1 MTSRVLKAVL
11 LGAAIGAAG
20 VAASILPA
28 VIDLEEGVGLSLLFR
43 LRGASKPPPDVAIVS
58 VDRRSSNALGLPDD
72 LRKWPRRLHA
82 RLTDELARQGASVIV
97 FDMYFE
103 EPRDPSEDREM
114 AQAFAKAGNVV
125 VCERLH
131 AEWVSRP
138 RKGEGEAD
146 ELRVLS
152 EISSMPAVAGSAAL
166 APFPLPKVPLKV
178 SKAWTFVSTAGGE
191 APTLPVAA
199 IHLLSR
205 PAWEAFVR
213 AAERAGAARAP
224 EWTPGMD
231 KAPAGDNLPA
241 VARDVRR
248 MFESDPRLADRMRRE
263 IEGEALPGGEST
275 KRIARAL
282 IALYDGPATAYLGF
296 YGPARTI
303 PTIPYSA
310 VLSPAGRVARNGLDI
325 DFRGKAVFVGLSES
339 SQMDQ
344 KDGFPTV
351 FTDARGLD
359 LSGVEI
365 AATAFANFLSGRPVR
380 PLGLLPHLAVVF
392 LWGFSAGVLSL
403 LPRPAVSGTAL
414 AAAAA
419 GYVFF
424 AVFRFS
430 AAGTWYPVVVPVLF
444 LAPAAWSAAMVW
456 KYLDMSRD
464 RTRVRKALAHYLP
477 PDAVERITRAV
488 TGPGAGHRVVHGVC
502 LATDGERYTALAEA
516 MDPKEL
522 GLFMN
527 RYYEAVFDPVRRH
540 GGTVSNVVGDSM
552 LALWVAPSEEGAAAR
567 AGEAAVE
574 IDRTQNG
581 AGAAERDAVLPT
593 RIGLHAGPIFL
604 GDIGAADH
612 YEYRPF
618 GDIVN
623 TASRIEGL
631 NKRLGTRILASDDV
645 AERLPGFLTREV
657 GDFLLAGKA
666 RPVRVHEVLSRD
678 GGTADRRS
686 ALAAFSRGME
696 AFRRR
701 RWDEAERSFREAVE
715 APGGDGPSSFYLGLC
730 ARYREDPPGA
740 DWAGAVRVDKS

>member
-20 VAASILPA
+20 VAGSILPA

-58 VDRRSSNALGLPDD
+58 VDRRSSIELGLPHD
-72 LRKWPRRLHA
+72 LRKWPRTLHA
-82 RLTDELARQGASVIV
+82 RLTDALVRQGASVIV

-103 EPRDPSEDREM
+103 ESRDPPEDRAM
-114 AQAFAKAGNVV
+114 AEAFANAGNVV

-138 RKGEGEAD
+138 RKGGDGAD

-152 EISSMPAVAGSAAL
+152 QISSIPGVAGSAAL

-178 SKAWTFVSTAGGE
+178 SKAWTFVSAAGGE
-191 APTLPVAA
+191 TPTLPVAA
-199 IHLLSR
+199 IQQLSR
-205 PAWEAFVR
+205 PAREAFVR

-224 EWTPGMD
+224 ELPRRMD
-231 KAPAGDNLPA
+231 KAPAGENPSA
-241 VARDVRR
+241 AARGVRR
-248 MFESDPRLADRMRRE
+248 MFENDPRLADRMRRE
-263 IEGEALPGGEST
+263 LESEVLPGGEST
-275 KRIARAL
+275 KRIVRAL
-282 IALYDGPATAYLGF
+282 IALYEGPATAYLGF

-310 VLSPAGRVARNGLDI
+310 VLSSPEPGVRDGKDI
-325 DFRGKAVFVGLSES
+325 DLRGKAVFVGLSES

-380 PLGLLPHLAVVF
+380 PLGLLPHLAIVF
-392 LWGFSAGVLSL
+392 LWGFFAGALSL
-403 LPRPAVSGTAL
+403 VPRPAVSGAVL
-414 AAAAA
+414 VAAAG

-424 AVFRFS
+424 AVSRFA
-430 AAGTWYPVVVPVLF
+430 AAGTWYPVVVPAIF
-444 LAPAAWSAAMVW
+444 QAPAAWSAAMVW
-456 KYLDMSRD
+456 KYIDMSRD

-488 TGPGAGHRVVHGVC
+488 TGPGAGQRVVHGVC
-502 LATDGERYTALAEA
+502 LATDGERYTALAET

-522 GLFMN
+522 GVFMN
-527 RYYEAVFDPVRRH
+527 RYFEAVIDPVRRH

-552 LALWVAPSEEGAAAR
+552 LALWVAPSEEGAAAL

-574 IDRTQNG
+574 IDRVQNG
-581 AGAAERDAVLPT
+581 AGPPEGDAIMPT

-645 AERLPGFLTREV
+645 AARLSGFLTRPV
-657 GDFLLAGKA
+657 GDFLLPGKT
-666 RPVRVHEVLSRD
+666 RPVRVHEVLARD
-678 GGTADRRS
+678 GGTAGQRY
-686 ALAAFSRGME
+686 ALAAFSRGIE
-696 AFRRR
+696 AFLRRG
-701 RWDEAERSFREAVE
+701 WDEAERSFREAAE
-715 APGGDGPSSFYLGLC
+715 ASGGDGPSRFYIGLC
-730 ARYREDPPGA
+730 SRYRDHPPGA
-740 DWAGAVRVDKS
+740 DWAGAIRVDKS

>member
-11 LGAAIGAAG
+11 LGAAVGVAG

-28 VIDLEEGVGLSLLFR
+28 VIDLEEEVGLSLLFR
-43 LRGASKPPPDVAIVS
+43 LRGASKPPSDVVIVS
-58 VDRRSSNALGLPDD
+58 VDRRSSADLGLPND
-72 LRKWPRRLHA
+72 LRKWPRTLHA
-82 RLTDELARQGASVIV
+82 RLTDALAREGASVIA

-103 EPRDPSEDREM
+103 EPRDPSEDRAM
-114 AQAFAKAGNVV
+114 AESFARAGNVA

-138 RKGEGEAD
+138 RNGGGGGD

-152 EISSMPAVAGSAAL
+152 QMSSLSGVAKSAAL

-191 APTLPVAA
+191 TPTLPVAA

-213 AAERAGAARAP
+213 AAERAGAGRTS
-224 EWTPGMD
+224 EWPRGVEI
-231 KAPAGDNLPA
+231 APAGENLPA
-241 VARDVRR
+241 VAREVRR
-248 MFESDPRLADRMRRE
+248 AFDKDPRLADRVLRE
-263 IEGEALPGGEST
+263 LEGNAPAGGDSA
-275 KRIARAL
+275 KRIVRAL
-282 IALYDGPATAYLGF
+282 VALYGGPATAYLDF

-303 PTIPYSA
+303 PTVPYSA
-310 VLSPAGRVARNGLDI
+310 VLSSVGRAGRHGPNI
-325 DFRGKAVFVGLSES
+325 DFRGKAVFVGLSEP

-365 AATAFANFLSGRPVR
+365 AATAFANFLTGRPVR
-380 PLGLLPHLAVVF
+380 PLGLLPQLAVVF
-392 LWGFSAGVLSL
+392 LWGFSAGALCL
-403 LPRPAVSGTAL
+403 LPRPAVS
-414 AAAAA
+414 AAALVAA
-419 GYVFF
+419 AGGYVFF

-430 AAGTWYPVVVPVLF
+430 ASGTWYPVVVPVLF
-444 LAPAAWSAAMVW
+444 QAPAAWSVAMAW
-456 KYLDMSRD
+456 NFIDLSRD
-464 RTRVRKALAHYLP
+464 RTRVRKALALYLP
-477 PDAVERITRAV
+477 PDAVERITRTV
-488 TGPGAGHRVVHGVC
+488 TGAGAGQRVVHGVC
-502 LATDGERYTALAEA
+502 LATDGERYTALAET

-522 GLFMN
+522 GIFMN

-552 LALWVAPSEEGAAAR
+552 LALWVAPSDEGAAAR
-567 AGEAAVE
+567 AGAAAVE
-574 IDRTQNG
+574 INRAQNR
-581 AGAAERDAVLPT
+581 AGSPVGDAVMRT

-631 NKRLGTRILASDDV
+631 NKRLGTRILASDEV
-645 AERLPGFLTREV
+645 ASRLDGFLTRPV
-657 GDFLLAGKA
+657 GDFLFAGKA
-666 RPVRVHEVLSRD
+666 RPVRVYEVLASD
-678 GGTADRRS
+678 GEGACQQP
-686 ALAAFSRGME
+686 ALAAFSRGIE

-701 RWDEAERSFREAVE
+701 NWDEAERAFREAV
-715 APGGDGPSSFYLGLC
+715 AVSGRDGPSDFYLGLC
-730 ARYREDPPGA
+730 ARYRDHPPGA
-740 DWAGAVRVDKS
+740 EWAGTVRVDKS

>member
-11 LGAAIGAAG
+11 LGVAIGVAG
-20 VAASILPA
+20 VAASILPV
-28 VIDLEEGVGLSLLFR
+28 VIDLEEEVGLSLLFR
-43 LRGASKPPPDVAIVS
+43 LRGVSKPPPDVAIVS
-58 VDRRSSNALGLPDD
+58 VDRRSSTALGLPND
-72 LRKWPRRLHA
+72 LRKWPRTLHA
-82 RLTDELARQGASVIV
+82 RLTDALARQGAAVIV

-103 EPRDPSEDREM
+103 EPRDPSEDRAM
-114 AQAFAKAGNVV
+114 AEAFAKAGNVV

-138 RKGEGEAD
+138 RKGGGGGD

-152 EISSMPAVAGSAAL
+152 EMSSLPGVAQSAAL

-191 APTLPVAA
+191 TPTLPVAA
-199 IHLLSR
+199 IHVFSR
-205 PAWEAFVR
+205 EAWEAFIR
-213 AAERAGAARAP
+213 AAERAGAARTP
-224 EWTPGMD
+224 EWPRGVD
-231 KAPAGDNLPA
+231 KARAGENLPA

-248 MFESDPRLADRMRRE
+248 TFEKDPRLADRMLRE
-263 IEGEALPGGEST
+263 LEGDALAGGDST
-275 KRIARAL
+275 KRIVRAL

-303 PTIPYSA
+303 PTVPYSA
-310 VLSPAGRVARNGLDI
+310 VLSSAGRENRNLQDA
-325 DFRGKAVFVGLSES
+325 DFRGKAVFVGLSEP

-392 LWGFSAGVLSL
+392 LWGFSAGALCL
-403 LPRPAVSGTAL
+403 LPRPTVS
-414 AAAAA
+414 AAALVAA
-419 GYVFF
+419 AGGYVFF

-444 LAPAAWSAAMVW
+444 QAPVAWSAAMAW
-456 KYLDMSRD
+456 NFIDLSRD

-477 PDAVERITRAV
+477 PDAVERITIAV
-488 TGPGAGHRVVHGVC
+488 TGAGAGQRVVHGVC
-502 LATDGERYTALAEA
+502 LATDGERYTAMAET

-522 GLFMN
+522 GIFMN

-567 AGEAAVE
+567 AGAAAVE
-574 IDRTQNG
+574 IDRAQNAAG
-581 AGAAERDAVLPT
+581 SPEGAAVMPT

-631 NKRLGTRILASDDV
+631 NKRLGTRILASDEV
-645 AERLPGFLTREV
+645 ASRLEGFLTRPL
-657 GDFLLAGKA
+657 GDFLFAGKA
-666 RPVRVHEVLSRD
+666 RPVRVHEVLARD
-678 GGTADRRS
+678 GDAARQRS
-686 ALAAFSRGME
+686 ALAAFSRGIE

-701 RWDEAERSFREAVE
+701 GWDEAERAFREAVE
-715 APGGDGPSSFYLGLC
+715 ASGGDGPSRFYLGLC
-730 ARYREDPPGA
+730 ARYRDDPPGA
-740 DWAGAVRVDKS
+740 EWAGAVRVDKS